1 MRDSRRIH
9 ITLLLTV
16 LMLSSITMVWLFWRC
31 PLPTCIGTIVIL
43 CSLFRCA
50 LSARSPALDVAAPD

>member
-1 MRDSRRIH
+1 MI
-9 ITLLLTV
+9 
-16 LMLSSITMVWLFWRC
+16 WLFWRC

-50 LSARSPALDVAAPD
+50 HFARSLDLDVATIQVRLDGIR